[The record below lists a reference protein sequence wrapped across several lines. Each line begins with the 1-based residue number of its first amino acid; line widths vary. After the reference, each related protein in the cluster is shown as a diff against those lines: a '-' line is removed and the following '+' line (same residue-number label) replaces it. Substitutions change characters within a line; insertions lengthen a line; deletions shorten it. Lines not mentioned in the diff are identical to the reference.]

1 MCGSW
6 STNRFKSFPCLALPG
21 RGFLVFSLPRAF
33 SRVTDVT
40 ITVVNRRKPD
50 SLGPRVYV
58 GRGSPLGNPFEMQDR
73 SDAERNRVCD
83 EYEPWLRKQYRLQGS
98 PQRTGLDRLVA
109 RHRAGEDLRL
119 ECFCA
124 PKRCHADFVKHAIER
139 LSDLF

>member
-1 MCGSW
+1 M
-6 STNRFKSFPCLALPG
+6 
-21 RGFLVFSLPRAF
+21 
-33 SRVTDVT
+33 T
-40 ITVVNRRKPD
+40 ITVTNRHKQD

-58 GRGSPLGNPFEMQDR
+58 GRGSPLGNPFEMRDR
-73 SDAERNRVCD
+73 SNAERNRVCD
-83 EYEPWLRKQYRLQGS
+83 EYEPWLRKQYRQPGS
-98 PQRTGLDRLVA
+98 PQRGALDQLVT